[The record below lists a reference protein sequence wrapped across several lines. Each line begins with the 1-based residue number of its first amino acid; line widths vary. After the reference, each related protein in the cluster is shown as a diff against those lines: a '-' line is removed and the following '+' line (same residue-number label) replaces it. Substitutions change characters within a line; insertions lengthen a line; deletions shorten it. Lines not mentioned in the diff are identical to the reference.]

1 MVVRFSSTNHRWERV
16 NVPITTVIIPELY
29 TYYCYYIHTSKY
41 TCVFTTYMIRMDKA
55 MRSKVDWHTLIHKHI
70 YSYSSYYYSLTNEL
84 YCINAAN
91 DVVNIHVHNPLT

>member
-16 NVPITTVIIPELY
+16 NVPITTVTIPELC
-29 TYYCYYIHTSKY
+29 THYCYYYMY

-55 MRSKVDWHTLIHKHI
+55 MRSKVDWHGLINKHI
-70 YSYSSYYYSLTNEL
+70 YSYSSLYYSLTNEL